1 MIASVY
7 EYELPFVR
15 VGQRATMTLAYVPGK
30 TYRGRVALIYPVLD
44 ETTRTAQVRLE
55 FDNPDLSLK
64 PEMYARVEMESDL
77 GERLSVPDGAVLST
91 GTRDI
96 VFVAQGEGYFE
107 PREVQV
113 GLRLPDAVEI
123 LGGLAEGETVVSS
136 GNFLIDSESKLKA
149 ALEATAATRATP
161 KVP

>member
-1 MIASVY
+1 M
-7 EYELPFVR
+7 R
-15 VGQRATMTLAYVPGK
+15 
-30 TYRGRVALIYPVLD
+30 
-44 ETTRTAQVRLE
+44 
-55 FDNPDLSLK
+55 PDS
-64 PEMYARVEMESDL
+64 
-77 GERLSVPDGAVLST
+77 AVLST

-123 LGGLAEGETVVSS
+123 LGGLTEGETIVAS
-136 GNFLIDSESKLKA
+136 GNFLMDSESKLKA
-149 ALEATAATRATP
+149 ALQATAGTTPTP